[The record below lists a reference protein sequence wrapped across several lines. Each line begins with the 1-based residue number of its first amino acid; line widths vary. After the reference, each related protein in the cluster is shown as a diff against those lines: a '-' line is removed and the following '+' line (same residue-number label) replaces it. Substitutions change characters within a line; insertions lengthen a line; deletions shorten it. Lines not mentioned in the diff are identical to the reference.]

1 MQSLAIDLISIDGGT
16 QFRAST
22 NDAKVTE
29 YAELLASA
37 TDWPFDTPCDV
48 FFDGVNY
55 YLVDGFHRFLGA
67 QRANRASLSCNI
79 HKGSLRDAIAFAL
92 KANSRHG
99 LHRSNDDKRKAVS
112 FVLADAEWSKLSSR
126 AIAEMCGVSN
136 KFVDNLRSEST
147 VNRSQLNET
156 RTGKD
161 GKERSLP
168 QRSESTVNGSQLN
181 ESKDP
186 EPDWL
191 DVDDEP
197 ESIASE
203 QAPTTPANPPTA
215 MEQIKEH
222 PNGLAAPIQAVATR
236 LDLMLRDLAA
246 MREQVGGEWLD
257 MTTIDTQAK
266 LLKATIRGA
275 AYWVDCPDCK
285 GKGCK
290 TCRYHGYLSRDRKPF
305 LTQHQKDVLGV

>member
-1 MQSLAIDLISIDGGT
+1 MKSLAIDLISIDGGT

-55 YLVDGFHRFLGA
+55 YLVDGFHRYLGA

-92 KANSRHG
+92 KANARHG
-99 LHRSNDDKRKAVS
+99 LHRTNEDKRKAVS

-126 AIAEMCGVSN
+126 AIAEMCGVSDM
-136 KFVDNLRSEST
+136 FVGNLRKESGANGLHLT
-147 VNRSQLNET
+147 PERV
-156 RTGKD
+156 GKD
-161 GKERSLP
+161 GKSYPARQSD
-168 QRSESTVNGSQLN
+168 SGANGLHLN
-181 ESKDP
+181 EANKP

-191 DVDDEP
+191 DVEDDEP
-197 ESIASE
+197 IEAE
-203 QAPTTPANPPTA
+203 QASPPANPPKEI
-215 MEQIKEH
+215 EQIKEH

-236 LDLMLRDLAA
+236 LDVMLKDLAVL
-246 MREQVGGEWLD
+246 REQCGGQWLD

-290 TCRYHGYLSRDRKPF
+290 TCRYHGFLSRDRKPF